1 MILARDGGILL
12 MAAREDMRRAR
23 GEATRRVLIEAAID
37 SVGRHGLSGT
47 TLSTVA
53 ALAQM
58 SRASVGFH
66 FAGKD
71 QLLAAALEHCLELY
85 DASLRAAQD
94 AAPPGDAA
102 RLAAIVR
109 HDVGFPVRYPAV
121 LALWFAVWGEAQALA
136 LYRAVTLPHD
146 RRYRDAIL
154 ALAVSIAGGRN
165 VAARI
170 ASLLSAAIFGMWLEH
185 HLDPDAYDVER
196 NLAAALSLVDR
207 LAS

>member
-1 MILARDGGILL
+1 
-12 MAAREDMRRAR
+12 MAVREDMRRAR

-66 FAGKD
+66 FAGKE
-71 QLLAAALEHCLELY
+71 QLLAAALEHCLGLY
-85 DASLRAAQD
+85 DASLRAAQEA
-94 AAPPGDAA
+94 AAPDDAA

-109 HDVGFPVRYPAV
+109 HDVAFPVQHPAV

-136 LYRAVTLPHD
+136 LYRAGTLPHD
-146 RRYRDAIL
+146 RRYRDAIM
-154 ALAVSIAGGRN
+154 ALAASIAGDTA
-165 VAARI
+165 VAVRFA
-170 ASLLSAAIFGMWLEH
+170 ALLSAAIFGMWLEH

-196 NLAAALSLVDR
+196 NLAATLSLADG
-207 LAS
+207 LTP

>member
-1 MILARDGGILL
+1 
-12 MAAREDMRRAR
+12 MAVREDMRRAR
-23 GEATRRVLIEAAID
+23 GEATRRVLIEAATL
-37 SVGRHGLSGT
+37 SVGLHGLSGT

-53 ALAQM
+53 ALARM

-66 FAGKD
+66 FAGKE
-71 QLLAAALEHCLELY
+71 QLLAAALEHCLSLY
-85 DASLRAAQD
+85 DSSLRAAQ
-94 AAPPGDAA
+94 AAAAPGDAA

-136 LYRAVTLPHD
+136 LYRAGTLPHD

-154 ALAVSIAGGRN
+154 ALAVSMNGDTV
-165 VAARI
+165 VAARL
-170 ASLLSAAIFGMWLEH
+170 ATLLSAAIFGMWLEH

-196 NLAAALSLVDR
+196 NLAAALALVDG
-207 LAS
+207 LAP